1 MEKGK
6 KKESLLID
14 AILDD
19 EDKDILSDEEE
30 MKSSDTKDNKPI
42 L

>member
-30 MKSSDTKDNKPI
+30 MKSSDNKDNKPI